1 MDPKLAVTVPVLAPA
16 LTASDESA
24 MTVGYPGERPAVVVA
39 CLDSGVAE
47 FDAPFGLGG
56 LSDATMP

>member
-1 MDPKLAVTVPVLAPA
+1 MDSKLAMAVPVLAPA

-24 MTVGYPGERPAVVVA
+24 MTMDYPGERLAVVA

-47 FDAPFGLGG
+47 FDASFGLGG